1 MAEEPSLKYN
11 IGTEKNKT
19 WGLVATGVVGGTLV
33 ALYAV
38 ATPFV
43 SPALRKICLPFVPAT
58 ELQMENIFKML
69 MFRSGTFVDLGS
81 GDGRIVIAAAKKGF
95 QAVGYEL
102 NPWLVWYSRYNAWKE
117 GVHQNTKFH
126 ISDLWKVPE
135 RDEDIIDNDILISLV
150 HARVPLWDTR
160 VPPDS
165 DNMTIRR
172 LWNEEAKAMWDGWDN
187 APTRVRTAFL
197 LKVKTRW
204 RSMKDRFNKES
215 RVPKSSREPCS
226 QWFWSKDPKHM
237 EQHC

>member
-1 MAEEPSLKYN
+1 MAEVEPSLKYN
-11 IGTEKNKT
+11 IGTEKKKR

-58 ELQMENIFKML
+58 ELQMENVFKML
-69 MFRSGTFVDLGS
+69 MFRSGTFVDIGS

-126 ISDLWKVPE
+126 ISDLWKMPLLENKLQVE
-135 RDEDIIDNDILISLV
+135 LSL
-150 HARVPLWDTR
+150 
-160 VPPDS
+160 S
-165 DNMTIRR
+165 
-172 LWNEEAKAMWDGWDN
+172 
-187 APTRVRTAFL
+187 
-197 LKVKTRW
+197 
-204 RSMKDRFNKES
+204 S
-215 RVPKSSREPCS
+215 RVVACRFPFPNWIPDHISGHGIDTVWVYDMKILNESSITGSER
-226 QWFWSKDPKHM
+226 KLKTM
-237 EQHC
+237 EELNK